1 MCIHYKRG
9 KCRYG
14 ASGQECKFKHPKLC
28 QKLIKFG
35 DKGPNGCQ
43 KGSQCELLHPLM
55 CYNSLNKKACY
66 NNFCKYRH
74 VRGTWHKDPGSVQL
88 AQRPDG
94 RQPYFD
100 QTQNRPVPLNAQQPN
115 TETGHGIQQC
125 DFLEIMR
132 ALQQNMMVIN
142 QRLDG
147 MSKPSPPIQ
156 SNMQNPPP
164 LTQNAWTEKKNW
176 LPQNQ
181 NQLVNP
187 TFTMPQVASHQ
198 YC

>member
-1 MCIHYKRG
+1 MPIKK

-14 ASGQECKFKHPKLC
+14 ATGQECKFRHPKQC

-35 DKGPNGCQ
+35 DKGPNGCHN
-43 KGSQCELLHPLM
+43 GSQCELLHPLM

-66 NNFCKYRH
+66 NSFCKYRH
-74 VRGTWHKDPGSVQL
+74 VRGTWHKEPGSVQI
-88 AQRPDG
+88 AQRPVHDDANKHVTFE
-94 RQPYFD
+94 QP
-100 QTQNRPVPLNAQQPN
+100 QNKPVSLNREP
-115 TETGHGIQQC
+115 GIQQC

-147 MSKPSPPIQ
+147 MAKNQPSQ
-156 SNMQNPPP
+156 SQMMQSSMQNPQPV
-164 LTQNAWTEKKNW
+164 TQNVWTEKKNW
-176 LPQNQ
+176 FPQS
-181 NQLVNP
+181 QLVNQMIP
-187 TFTMPQVASHQ
+187 MPQMASQQ